1 MKMLAFLCCAQTSA
15 RSALLIIATPR
26 ADSAFSAHDISGN
39 ATKLPQAQT
48 ENFFA
53 SPSGLRLSYSSNGW

>member
-15 RSALLIIATPR
+15 RSAVIVVHH
-26 ADSAFSAHDISGN
+26 ADKVFSAHDIGG
-39 ATKLPQAQT
+39 AAAKLPQAQT

-53 SPSGLRLSYSSNGW
+53 SPSGLRLSYSSKGW

>member
-1 MKMLAFLCCAQTSA
+1 MKMLAFLCCEQTPA
-15 RSALLIIATPR
+15 RSAVVVAR
-26 ADSAFSAHDISGN
+26 HADSAFSAHDIGGD